1 MIGMT
6 LKKILDER
14 GMNVNKLSRC
24 TGIPAQT
31 LYSVIRRDS
40 MKIDFDILL
49 RICEELDVP
58 VEVFYEGRGAPLPD
72 MEEWDV
78 VLRYRRLDDHGRRM
92 IGVVKNAELERVEA
106 MRPKS

>member
-1 MIGMT
+1 
-6 LKKILDER
+6 
-14 GMNVNKLSRC
+14 
-24 TGIPAQT
+24 
-31 LYSVIRRDS
+31 
-40 MKIDFDILL
+40 
-49 RICEELDVP
+49 LDVP

-92 IGVVKNAELERVEA
+92 IGVVMNAELERVEA